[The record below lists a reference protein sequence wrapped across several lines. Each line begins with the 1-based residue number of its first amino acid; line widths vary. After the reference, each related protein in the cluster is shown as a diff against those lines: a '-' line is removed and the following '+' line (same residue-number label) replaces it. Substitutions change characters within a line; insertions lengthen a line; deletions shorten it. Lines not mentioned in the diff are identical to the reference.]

1 MIQANRWST
10 AREER
15 MDQMPETEDKD
26 ALLKEASL
34 HLRKAHRRV
43 EAEKL
48 AFALVEHGKIPAFS
62 SYDGFQEKVGEIL
75 SKDLAVVREALAMDS
90 PIADFGKVAE
100 ERGAGEGADSATAA
114 FYHLLAE

>member
-1 MIQANRWST
+1 MNAT
-10 AREER
+10 
-15 MDQMPETEDKD
+15 DVEDKD

-48 AFALVEHGKIPAFS
+48 AFAQVEKGKIPPFS
-62 SYDGFQEKVGEIL
+62 SYESFQEKLAELLG
-75 SKDLAVVREALAMDS
+75 KDLAVVKEALTMDA

-100 ERGAGEGADSATAA
+100 EQGLGAGADAATAA
-114 FYHLLAE
+114 FYHSLAE

>member
-1 MIQANRWST
+1 MNAT
-10 AREER
+10 
-15 MDQMPETEDKD
+15 DVEDKD

-48 AFALVEHGKIPAFS
+48 AFVQVEKGKIPPFA
-62 SYDGFQEKVGEIL
+62 SYERFQEKLAEIL
-75 SKDLAVVREALAMDS
+75 GKDLAVVREALAMDT

-100 ERGAGEGADSATAA
+100 AEGLDAGADAATAA
-114 FYHLLAE
+114 FFHSLAE